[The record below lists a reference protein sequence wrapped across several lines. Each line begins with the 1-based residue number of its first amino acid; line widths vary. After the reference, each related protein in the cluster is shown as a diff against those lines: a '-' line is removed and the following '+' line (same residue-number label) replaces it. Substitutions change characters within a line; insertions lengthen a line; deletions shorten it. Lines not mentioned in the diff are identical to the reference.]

1 MTDWIDFS
9 GDQENGVLVTV
20 ELLQQIINNSTNIYE
35 RIMVLES
42 LKGGGVP
49 IGAVMIWKGTQAS
62 IPQGFQLADGTNGTP
77 DLRGC
82 FLMGIGASE
91 TDDNLL
97 ETGGDT
103 QHLHTMGAVTAAT
116 KHKHTVYLNSSN
128 SSAGQMN
135 VGPDVLAAQAVHNHS
150 WSAETNTAD
159 KHTHT
164 GTYAASDHL
173 PPYTMYYYI
182 ARIPA

>member
-1 MTDWIDFS
+1 MTDWTDFS
-9 GDQENGVLVTV
+9 GNLENSVLVSV
-20 ELLQQIINNSTNIYE
+20 ELLQQIINNTTNIYE

-97 ETGGDT
+97 ETGGNT

-116 KHKHTVYLNSSN
+116 KHKHTVYLNANSYSN
-128 SSAGQMN
+128 PYPTGASAG
-135 VGPDVLAAQAVHNHS
+135 VASAGHNHS
-150 WSAETNTAD
+150 WSAETATAD
-159 KHTHT
+159 EHTHT
-164 GTYAASDHL
+164 GNYATADCL

>member
-1 MTDWIDFS
+1 MTDWTDFT
-9 GDQENGVLVTV
+9 GNLENGVLTTV
-20 ELLQQIINNSTNIYE
+20 ELMQQLIDNTTNIYE
-35 RIMVLES
+35 RINVLQS

-49 IGAVMIWKGTQAS
+49 VGAVMIWKGNAS
-62 IPQGFQLADGTNGTP
+62 TIPDGFQLADGTNGTP

-97 ETGGDT
+97 DTGGNT
-103 QHLHTMGAVTAAT
+103 QHLHTMGAVTKAT
-116 KHKHTVYLNSSN
+116 KHEHSVYLADSTHTIGN
-128 SSAGQMN
+128 
-135 VGPDVLAAQAVHNHS
+135 LATGASTVAWGWHNHS
-150 WSAETNTAD
+150 WSAVTSSED

-164 GTYAASDHL
+164 GTYAAADHL

>member
-1 MTDWIDFS
+1 MTDWTDFS
-9 GDQENGVLVTV
+9 GNLENGVLVSV
-20 ELLQQIINNSTNIYE
+20 ELLQQIINNTQNIYE

-49 IGAVMIWKGTQAS
+49 VGAVMIWKGNAS
-62 IPQGFQLADGTNGTP
+62 TIPDGFQLADGTNGTP

-97 ETGGDT
+97 DTGGNT
-103 QHLHTMGAVTAAT
+103 QHLHTMGAVTKAT
-116 KHKHTVYLNSSN
+116 KHKHSVYLADSTHTIGN
-128 SSAGQMN
+128 
-135 VGPDVLAAQAVHNHS
+135 LATGASTVAWGWHNHS
-150 WSAETNTAD
+150 WSAVTSSED
-159 KHTHT
+159 EHTHT
-164 GTYAASDHL
+164 GTYAAADHL